1 MTTTADSPT
10 TQGSVAAPTYLPM
23 MQPVLRRGRS
33 FLDRAMMPGDENELR
48 VQALLAAAA
57 ERGLDGVVI
66 FGAAHLPENLG
77 YYANYTPTTFYGA
90 LVARTGEQPVLFAGK
105 GGARDHPYIRTVSWV
120 NDIRYASPIGPAVVE
135 VANSWRSPWSRLG
148 VAGLDNTLPHE
159 VRDDVVAALGDRSE
173 SVDDIVAEHRRE
185 KSARELAVL
194 GTAHDIAQR
203 AAAAAVTAYDQGA
216 GRRAALAA
224 ADFSARAG
232 DAHDCRITA
241 RTETGGIAAMSEV
254 RDQRGPL
261 SAVVAVEYLGYWGM
275 AAIQLGRTSADASE
289 GADAAEDATDRVVGR
304 MRAGVTLSDALG
316 SDADTE
322 TFLVNGIGCGP
333 VEAPFGGVD
342 DRAVALQRNDVLTI
356 VHLGS
361 GPNGPDVDVRTVVI
375 DETGARSLR

>member
-1 MTTTADSPT
+1 MTTTADSPRKHAT
-10 TQGSVAAPTYLPM
+10 VAAPTYLPM

-48 VQALLAAAA
+48 LQALLAAAA
-57 ERGLDGVVI
+57 ERGLDGVVV

-77 YYANYTPTTFYGA
+77 YYASYTPTTFYGA

-120 NDIRYASPIGPAVVE
+120 NDIRYAAPIGPAVVE
-135 VANSWRSPWSRLG
+135 VADSWRLPWSRLG
-148 VAGLDNTLPHE
+148 VAGLDSTLPHE
-159 VRDDVVAALGDRSE
+159 VRDDVVAALGDRYE
-173 SVDDIVAEHRRE
+173 SVDDIVAEHRRK

-203 AAAAAVTAYDQGA
+203 AASAAVNAYDGGA

-241 RTETGGIAAMSEV
+241 RTETGGTAAMSEV
-254 RDQRGPL
+254 RDERGPL

-275 AAIQLGRTSADASE
+275 AAIQLGRTSADATA
-289 GADAAEDATDRVVGR
+289 GADATEDATDRVVAR
-304 MRAGVTLSDALG
+304 MRAGVTVSDALG
-316 SDADTE
+316 SDAGTQ

-333 VEAPFGGVD
+333 VEAPFGGAD
-342 DRAVALQRNDVLTI
+342 PAVALQRNDVLTI
-356 VHLGS
+356 VHLRS
-361 GPNGPDVDVRTVVI
+361 GPSGPDVDVRTVVI